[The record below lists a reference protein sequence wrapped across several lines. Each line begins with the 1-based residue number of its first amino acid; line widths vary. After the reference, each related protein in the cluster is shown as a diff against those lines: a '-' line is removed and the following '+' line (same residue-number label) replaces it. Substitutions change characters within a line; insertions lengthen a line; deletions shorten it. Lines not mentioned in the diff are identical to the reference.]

1 MGDKIPKMNAN
12 ELMPKLEELKK
23 EILKLIEK
31 NNYLQA
37 ELTEAG
43 QMILLAGLINRQQ
56 EAEIEA
62 LKEQL
67 ETERDAYCQLLNGE
81 DY

>member
-1 MGDKIPKMNAN
+1 MNAN
-12 ELMPKLEELKK
+12 ELMPQLEELKK

-62 LKEQL
+62 LKAEL
-67 ETERDAYCQLLNGE
+67 DGIEKEEYEKYRSN
-81 DY
+81 